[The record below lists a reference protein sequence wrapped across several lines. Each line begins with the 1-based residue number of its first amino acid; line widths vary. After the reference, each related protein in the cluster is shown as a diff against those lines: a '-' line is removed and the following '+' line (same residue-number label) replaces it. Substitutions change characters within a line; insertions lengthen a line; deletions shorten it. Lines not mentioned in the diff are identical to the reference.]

1 MEKRIAIKLE
11 PKKVFNQGSIEDFNE
26 AKILGGNPNGIFNF
40 NKTNHSWATDL
51 YDKMEARTWFRK
63 QVNVGKDKNN
73 YPKLSPSEKRTYDLV
88 LSQLIA
94 NDSIQTNQLMDRI
107 NCYITSPIVNACLSR
122 QACEESVHSGSY
134 AIMAEDIAQDT
145 DRIYNMHKFVPE
157 LAEKNKAVESLY
169 ETLSVNEQVDINISI
184 PEVTELI
191 NEFTLSENK
200 DINALSNKIKE
211 ATIRYCNSV
220 DRNPTDEDM
229 LLAFG
234 ANQILEELVFP
245 GGFVALLSLGTK
257 MPGSAEMITEIMKDE
272 TLSHVQLFKHI
283 FRTAVQESFDGKI
296 PVHIQNRLK
305 QMIISMANA
314 EKKWTKFTT
323 HNLIGF
329 SDRTIDIFIE
339 AQANSVCVN
348 LGLMPIFEKHK
359 ENPLK
364 KILVKNLKG
373 GENTESRES
382 FFEVNVASYSK
393 GSAEVDF

>member
-1 MEKRIAIKLE
+1 METRIKMKLT
-11 PKKVFNQGSIEDFNE
+11 PKKVFNQSSNEEFNE
-26 AKILGGNPNGIFNF
+26 AKIIGGNPNGIFNF
-40 NKTNHSWATDL
+40 NKSNHEWATML
-51 YDKMEARTWFRK
+51 YDKMESRTWFVK
-63 QVNVGKDKNN
+63 QINVGKDKNN
-73 YPKLSPSEKRTYDLV
+73 YPYLSSPEKRTYDLV

-122 QACEESVHSGSY
+122 QACEESTHSKSY
-134 AIMAEDIAQDT
+134 AVMAEDIAQDT

-157 LAEKNKAVESLY
+157 LAEKNKAVENLY
-169 ETLSVNEQVDINISI
+169 ESLFSNSKVPLDVTIKEIQDHVLSRTNNGDNDI
-184 PEVTELI
+184 EKLI
-191 NEFTLSENK
+191 NFVQT
-200 DINALSNKIKE
+200 
-211 ATIRYCNSV
+211 ATIRFCNEQ
-220 DRNPTDEDM
+220 DNNPTDEDM

-245 GGFVALLSLGTK
+245 GGFVAILSLGNK

-283 FRTAVQESFDGKI
+283 FRTVVNESFGGKI
-296 PVHIQNRLK
+296 PVNIQNKLK
-305 QMIISMANA
+305 HMIIDMSDA
-314 EKKWTKFTT
+314 EKKWTKFAT
-323 HNLIGF
+323 NGLMGF

-339 AQANSVCVN
+339 EQANSVCSN
-348 LGLMPIFEKHK
+348 LGIMPIYEKHK

-373 GENTESRES
+373 GEATESRES

-393 GSAEVDF
+393 GSVEVDF

>member
-1 MEKRIAIKLE
+1 MEKRMAVKLK
-11 PKKVFNQGSIEDFNE
+11 PKKVFNQDSNEDFGE

-40 NKTNHSWATDL
+40 NKTNHSWATEL

-145 DRIYNMHKFVPE
+145 DRIYNMHKFIPE

-169 ETLSVNEQVDINISI
+169 ETLTSVGQLDINVEI

-191 NEFTLSENK
+191 TQSHSNDVINK
-200 DINALSNKIKE
+200 DNLIKMVKE
-211 ATIRYCNSV
+211 ATIRYCNNT

-283 FRTAVQESFDGKI
+283 FRTTVQESFEGKI

-305 QMIISMANA
+305 QMIISMVDA
-314 EKKWTKFTT
+314 EKKWTKFAT

-339 AQANSVCVN
+339 AQANSVCNN

-373 GENTESRES
+373 GEDTESRES

-393 GSAEVDF
+393 GSVEVDF